1 LWLGVNA
8 FAAYDLDRP
17 NSQSAS
23 MVQILSGYHDTA
35 VRVTLPLQLRE
46 SEMFDLG
53 SVPYKD
59 SDELCVACV
68 LSAHTLSVQKGSLRY
83 PALFDFAAVF
93 HNELDVIT

>member
-8 FAAYDLDRP
+8 FVAYDLDRP
-17 NSQSAS
+17 NSQPAS
-23 MVQILSGYHDTA
+23 RVQILSGYHDAA

-59 SDELCVACV
+59 SDELCIACV
-68 LSAHTLSVQKGSLRY
+68 RSRFRRAVSVTRHFSILPPYSTTKW
-83 PALFDFAAVF
+83 
-93 HNELDVIT
+93 T

>member
-1 LWLGVNA
+1 VAWVNA

-17 NSQSAS
+17 NRQPATR
-23 MVQILSGYHDTA
+23 VQILSGYHDTA

-46 SEMFDLG
+46 SQMFDVG

-68 LSAHTLSVQKGSLRY
+68 LSAHPLSVQKGSL
-83 PALFDFAAVF
+83 
-93 HNELDVIT
+93 